1 MKFENKEI
9 FFLYGDI
16 PYICVMDTKVARFDT
31 RWTEEQKRLF
41 ERASTLGGFRSL
53 SEFVFFA
60 VQQRAEEIIEKHE
73 KIISTK
79 RDQEIF
85 ANALMNPP
93 SPNSKLKK
101 AAKRYLDLIEPDGV
115 RNRATKIKS

>member
-1 MKFENKEI
+1 MSTKF
-9 FFLYGDI
+9 
-16 PYICVMDTKVARFDT
+16 ARFDT

-60 VQQRAEEIIEKHE
+60 VQQQAEEIIEKHE
-73 KIISTK
+73 RIIASQK
-79 RDQEIF
+79 DQEIF
-85 ANALMNPP
+85 ANALLNPP

-101 AAKRYLDLIEPDGV
+101 AARRYLDLMEKDEV
-115 RNRATKIKS
+115 QNRTTTGNS

>member
-1 MKFENKEI
+1 MN
-9 FFLYGDI
+9 
-16 PYICVMDTKVARFDT
+16 TKMSRFDT

-73 KIISTK
+73 HLISTK

-85 ANALMNPP
+85 ANALLNPP

-101 AAKRYLDLIEPDGV
+101 AAKRYLDLIEPDGI
-115 RNRATKIKS
+115 RNKTVTVKS

>member
-1 MKFENKEI
+1 MN
-9 FFLYGDI
+9 
-16 PYICVMDTKVARFDT
+16 TKVARFDT
-31 RWTEEQKRLF
+31 RWTEEQKSLF

-73 KIISTK
+73 QIISTK

-93 SPNSKLKK
+93 SPNSKLKQ

-115 RNRATKIKS
+115 RNRATTVKS

>member
-1 MKFENKEI
+1 
-9 FFLYGDI
+9 
-16 PYICVMDTKVARFDT
+16 MDTKVARFDT

-101 AAKRYLDLIEPDGV
+101 AAKKYLDLIEPDGV
-115 RNRATKIKS
+115 RNRATKVKS

>member
-1 MKFENKEI
+1 MS
-9 FFLYGDI
+9 
-16 PYICVMDTKVARFDT
+16 TKIARFDT

-60 VQQRAEEIIEKHE
+60 VQQHAEKIIEKHE
-73 KIISTK
+73 KIISTE

-93 SPNSKLKK
+93 SPNSNLRK

-115 RNRATKIKS
+115 RNKATTIKS